1 MTNPPSTPDGTIPE
15 PPSGAP
21 NPAGSSPTWGTP
33 AAPAGGPQAQYPP
46 PGQAQLPPQ
55 GQAQY
60 PPAAASAV
68 KNPLLK
74 RIIVIVS
81 TEGGT
86 ISGKVKAVVKG
97 GLLVNVGVEAFLPAS
112 QIDIIPPKDLNEY
125 VGNVY
130 EFKIL
135 KIVPGTTDDSQCPA
149 ETTITYTEQA
159 KAGQTSSKD
168 RMVCLTTK

>member
-21 NPAGSSPTWGTP
+21 NPAESSPTWGTP

-74 RIIVIVS
+74 RILVIVLILIAGFAVRS
-81 TEGGT
+81 FMNRSMVDSMNVGDCVKKQGT
-86 ISGKVKAVVKG
+86 DGIAVV
-97 GLLVNVGVEAFLPAS
+97 ACTDSTA
-112 QIDIIPPKDLNEY
+112 
-125 VGNVY
+125 

>member
-21 NPAGSSPTWGTP
+21 NPAESSPTWGTP
-33 AAPAGGPQAQYPP
+33 AAPAGG
-46 PGQAQLPPQ
+46 QLPPQ

-74 RIIVIVS
+74 RILVIVLILIAGFAVRS
-81 TEGGT
+81 FMNRSMVDSMNVGDCVKKQGT
-86 ISGKVKAVVKG
+86 DGIAVV
-97 GLLVNVGVEAFLPAS
+97 ACTDSTA
-112 QIDIIPPKDLNEY
+112 
-125 VGNVY
+125 